1 MRSPIRPAAD
11 LEGFPGT
18 LRPSAAF
25 LPGLRP
31 FPAPSWP
38 LVAQLP
44 VLDVNGALL
53 ADLSAREPFAADP
66 PIAALFACD
75 PFLRVP
81 DAAATLARAGVAEV
95 LNWPSVQ
102 AHEGETAAALA
113 AVGYRAEAEFRTLLA
128 FAACGL
134 QPLAFAAT
142 RGAVDAALAAGLRR
156 VVLPSGEAWATL
168 ASHVAVEGGEAILW
182 SDEPLQAPAASPP
195 QSARPRRRIRL

>member
-1 MRSPIRPAAD
+1 MPCPVRPAAD
-11 LEGFPGT
+11 LAGIPDDR
-18 LRPSAAF
+18 RPSVAF

-53 ADLSAREPFAADP
+53 ADLAAREPFAADP
-66 PIAALFACD
+66 PVAAVFACD
-75 PFLRVP
+75 PFLRVQ
-81 DAAATLARAGVAEV
+81 DAAAVLRRAGVVKV

-102 AHEGETAAALA
+102 AHEGEAAAALA

-128 FAACGL
+128 FEALGL

-142 RGAVDAALAAGLRR
+142 RSALDAALAAGLRR
-156 VVLPSGEAWATL
+156 LVLPEGEALAAL
-168 ASHVAVEGGEAILW
+168 ASHVAVEGGEAIPW
-182 SDEPLQAPAASPP
+182 SDEPLAPAATP